1 MKMDSHGRPFL
12 TQFSEDGF
20 IDCVFRIVDLIETKT
35 SYQFYMISSFNG
47 ELVGLNAQVFKDMEG
62 GFDNEMHLIQEYVYR
77 AGVILSRSG
86 VESDN
91 LLNILSQLYQ
101 LPFTKTY
108 KMRQLEPYTAIAL
121 HQGHLNMQEE
131 QIRIK
136 IFGRDDEEKYDLDK
150 DYYESFFN
158 LDLKNGFVYW
168 SEKDQSYR
176 ESLINGLSE

>member
-20 IDCVFRIVDLIETKT
+20 IDCVFSIVDLTETKT
-35 SYQFYMISSFNG
+35 SYQFYMTSSFNG
-47 ELVGLNAQVFKDMEG
+47 GIVGLNAEVVKGIQG
-62 GFDNEMHLIQEYVYR
+62 GFDDEMDLIQEHVYS

-86 VESDN
+86 DESDN

-101 LPFTKTY
+101 LSITQKYT
-108 KMRQLEPYTAIAL
+108 MRQLEPFTAIAL
-121 HQGHLNMQEE
+121 HQGCLNMREE
-131 QIRIK
+131 QIKIK

-168 SEKDQSYR
+168 NEKDESYR